1 MSARLRSAL
10 AIVVSLAFVAAACG
24 GEITVSVDDDDEVA
38 APTTEA
44 PAVSEPD
51 ASEPDDAG
59 AATDEAPAA
68 TEPDDAGAAT
78 DEAPA
83 ATEPA
88 DEPAATDDETAAT
101 EPDDTDDAPAE
112 ETAAAEPDEPEGPP
126 PNIFDDP
133 RGGIFNEYQATMD
146 RGDHPFMQIDAFCN
160 AHPAAADRVATDKGI
175 EADTIKIT
183 HIRSK
188 LEDFA
193 EIGFGTDVGDP
204 AEMFET
210 FVTYVNEQCGGIR
223 GRMIDLHTIH
233 VEVLG
238 DQLDE
243 LRNAACIEAIE
254 DNDAVIIVNSSGF
267 QGSATLCIVEEHE
280 TAFVTVQPQPEE
292 FMQRGQDRLVT
303 MTPTAEEAL
312 SWLALDLIA
321 RGELEG
327 KTVGIA
333 APDTPGQFEAVEAG
347 LVNVLRERGVNVA
360 VFDKIGCG
368 GSVMCADGSVETVGR
383 FRSEGVDVVFNVL
396 NVISAPFFLTEML
409 AQGFE
414 PGDVQFYASDFN
426 SQAAEIVASKI
437 LQFGTEAA
445 ATFYNGARIMDSRDV
460 GAYRLEGYEP
470 RAFNEM
476 CNDLYGAHSPS
487 GANHESEDR
496 HDGNSRYGMVG
507 SVCTVLRIALRA
519 LYDAGDNP
527 TRADVYTTLA
537 NLGPVDTNEM
547 IPGSIRPGKTRV
559 PDAIHNLVWEFPCT
573 KPYGLPVPGFED
585 SGGTCIYP
593 IDDYRP
599 APS

>member
-1 MSARLRSAL
+1 MTARLRSAL
-10 AIVVSLAFVAAACG
+10 VIVISLAFVAAACG
-24 GEITVSVDDDDEVA
+24 GEVSVSVDTDDGA
-38 APTTEA
+38 ATPTTEA
-44 PAVSEPD
+44 PEVSEPD
-51 ASEPDDAG
+51 TSSEPDDSGEAPG
-59 AATDEAPAA
+59 AEETTTTEAEDEPEAPAT
-68 TEPDDAGAAT
+68 TEAEDEP
-78 DEAPA
+78 EAPA
-83 ATEPA
+83 TTEADDSGEAVPEETTTTEPA
-88 DEPAATDDETAAT
+88 
-101 EPDDTDDAPAE
+101 
-112 ETAAAEPDEPEGPP
+112 EPEGPP

-133 RGGIFNEYQATMD
+133 RGGIFNEYQASMD
-146 RGDHPFMQIDAFCN
+146 RGDHPFMQVDAFCN

-175 EADTIKIT
+175 EADSIKIT

-204 AEMFET
+204 AEMFDT
-210 FVTYVNEQCGGIR
+210 FVAYVNEQCGGIR
-223 GRMIDLHTIH
+223 GRTIDLHTIH
-233 VEVLG
+233 VDVLG

-243 LRNAACIEAIE
+243 IRNAACIEAIE

-292 FMQRGQDRLVT
+292 FMERGQDRLVT

-312 SWLALDLIA
+312 GWLALDLIQ
-321 RGELEG
+321 RGELDG

-333 APDTPGQFEAVEAG
+333 APDTPGQYEAVEAG
-347 LVNVLRERGVNVA
+347 LVEVLRDNGVNVA

-368 GSVMCADGSVETVGR
+368 GSAVCMEGNIEAAGR
-383 FRSEGVDVVFNVL
+383 FRSEGVDVAFNVL
-396 NVISAPFFLTEML
+396 NVISAPFFLTELL

-414 PGDVQFYASDFN
+414 PGDIQFYASDFN
-426 SQAAEIVASKI
+426 SQAAEIVASKV
-437 LQFGTEAA
+437 LQFGGEAVA
-445 ATFYNGARIMDSRDV
+445 ALYNGARIMDSRDV

-476 CNDLYGAHSPS
+476 CNDLYGAYSPS

-527 TRADVYTTLA
+527 TRADVYETMA
-537 NLGPVDTNEM
+537 NMGAVDTNEM
-547 IPGSIRPGKTRV
+547 IPGSIEPGKTRV
-559 PDAIHNLVWEFPCT
+559 PNVIHNLVWEFPCT